1 MTLTT
6 QAGVA
11 PGGWPIV
18 GHTFALLRRPLEF
31 LASLPVQGDL
41 VEIRLGPQ
49 RLFVVCCPELTHQVL
64 RDGRTYDKGGPF
76 YGQLRMLAGDGL
88 VTCVY
93 GSHRRQRQLL
103 QPGFT
108 RARLALYATEM
119 SRQLDAALATWRDGQ
134 VIDVLSAMN
143 ELTTKVTARALFTTP
158 LSPQQSTEFLHTLSA
173 LVEGIFLRMIMPAW
187 LRRVPLPVNRRFERA
202 LSTTDDLTYEII
214 NAYRRSGV
222 DHGDLLSMMLAARD
236 EHGDALT
243 DTELR
248 DQVVTFWGAGTESTA
263 SLLAWSLHLLAEH
276 PDVAR
281 RLRAEVDA
289 VLGGR
294 VAGHA
299 DVTRLEYTA
308 RVLNESLRL
317 YPPAWIITRLLTT
330 ETTLAGK
337 TLPAGTILIYSP
349 YLIHRRGDIYPNPS
363 QFDPDRWLPHHTT
376 TLPRGAFIP
385 FGGGNRRCIGDNFAV
400 LEATLALATITS
412 RWHLQPLPGTTTKP
426 QPRTA
431 LRPHPLRMQLHHRNT
446 HL

>member
-6 QAGVA
+6 QAAVA

-93 GSHRRQRQLL
+93 GSHPRQRQLL

-108 RARLALYATEM
+108 RARLGLYATEM

-143 ELTTKVTARALFTTP
+143 ELTTRVTARALFTTP
-158 LSPQQSTEFLHTLSA
+158 LSPQQSTEFLHSLSA
-173 LVEGIFLRMIMPAW
+173 LVEGTFLKTIMPAW
-187 LRRVPLPVNRRFERA
+187 LRRGPPPANPPFHPAV
-202 LSTTDDLTYEII
+202 STTDDLTYEII

-243 DTELR
+243 DTE
-248 DQVVTFWGAGTESTA
+248 
-263 SLLAWSLHLLAEH
+263 
-276 PDVAR
+276 
-281 RLRAEVDA
+281 
-289 VLGGR
+289 
-294 VAGHA
+294 
-299 DVTRLEYTA
+299 
-308 RVLNESLRL
+308 
-317 YPPAWIITRLLTT
+317 
-330 ETTLAGK
+330 
-337 TLPAGTILIYSP
+337 
-349 YLIHRRGDIYPNPS
+349 
-363 QFDPDRWLPHHTT
+363 
-376 TLPRGAFIP
+376 
-385 FGGGNRRCIGDNFAV
+385 
-400 LEATLALATITS
+400 
-412 RWHLQPLPGTTTKP
+412 
-426 QPRTA
+426 
-431 LRPHPLRMQLHHRNT
+431 
-446 HL
+446 